1 MGLIPTLLLDSLSQ
15 TCVKQCHRVSSR
27 EAELTA
33 PSSPD
38 RWSFLAPCSHFY
50 FGTSGTEVICSFNKY
65 LPTYFEFGTVLG
77 VRRVVNIKGE
87 VLVLMGRQQISIQQN
102 KHTHT
107 RKNGYPLQ
115 YSYLENSM
123 DRGAWQTAVHG
134 VTKSWTCNIYHKL
147 YICI

>member
-107 RKNGYPLQ
+107 HTEEWLPTPVFLPGEFHGQRSLADCSPWSHKELDMQ
-115 YSYLENSM
+115 YIS
-123 DRGAWQTAVHG
+123 
-134 VTKSWTCNIYHKL
+134 
-147 YICI
+147 